1 MIHFVYLEIGTKL
14 YGKRA
19 SPDTIYKTFIKKTK
33 FFFIRL
39 TERNRRSQLKIK
51 VINSVEI

>member
-1 MIHFVYLEIGTKL
+1 MIHLEIGTKL